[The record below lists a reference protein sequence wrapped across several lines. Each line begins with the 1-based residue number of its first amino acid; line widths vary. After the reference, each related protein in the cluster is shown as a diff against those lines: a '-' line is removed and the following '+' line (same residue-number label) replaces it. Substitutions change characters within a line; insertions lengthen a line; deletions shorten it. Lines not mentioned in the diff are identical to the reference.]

1 MTDNKDKLISSKLL
15 ILLPVF
21 VLGLEAVLSNIITLS
36 NIGKINGEANKIVS
50 NSMVAVSE
58 LADIEQYTLNIHNL
72 GLSHVVA
79 TDLRTMISLVDNI
92 RVQEATLE
100 DKLTAFEK
108 YVDEDTQSDYANMMT
123 AYEGLKYES
132 ANLMAYSAGGK
143 ADEAYGLANGA
154 VKEYANTIEGCIA
167 NIRADINNTTTE
179 EVAGLQGA
187 YTASLATSIG
197 AILLSL
203 IVLVVAVFVVLNM
216 VVKPLS
222 TTQSEIDGIIG
233 NIDNKNGDLTQRVTL
248 ARNIEMAAVGNG
260 INTFMSKLQAIFS
273 KIVNNSSRMEEVV
286 REVRESVNTSNDSAT
301 DLSALTEEL
310 SATMQSVSENVALIN
325 ENTEAVAND
334 VNGIAEKSAEINNYS
349 KEMKAHAQS
358 IEADARAQT
367 QAVEKKVNEILG
379 VLQQAIEE
387 SHSVEQIATLTEDI
401 LNIASQTNLLA
412 LNASIEAA
420 RAGEAGK
427 GFAVVAT
434 EIGQLSNASQDAA
447 NDIQRI
453 NGILSNAVRNLAD
466 NAKGL
471 IDYMN
476 ESILPEFEEFV
487 QSGSQYRDR
496 ASYIEEAMTEFEN
509 KTDKLKS
516 AMDEIAESI
525 NTITQSVAEGA
536 SGVAAAAESTQT
548 LVEDID
554 NISRM
559 MDENYEI
566 AGDLK
571 AETSIFTKL

>member
-1 MTDNKDKLISSKLL
+1 
-15 ILLPVF
+15 
-21 VLGLEAVLSNIITLS
+21 
-36 NIGKINGEANKIVS
+36 
-50 NSMVAVSE
+50 
-58 LADIEQYTLNIHNL
+58 
-72 GLSHVVA
+72 
-79 TDLRTMISLVDNI
+79 
-92 RVQEATLE
+92 
-100 DKLTAFEK
+100 
-108 YVDEDTQSDYANMMT
+108 
-123 AYEGLKYES
+123 
-132 ANLMAYSAGGK
+132 
-143 ADEAYGLANGA
+143 
-154 VKEYANTIEGCIA
+154 
-167 NIRADINNTTTE
+167 
-179 EVAGLQGA
+179 
-187 YTASLATSIG
+187 
-197 AILLSL
+197 
-203 IVLVVAVFVVLNM
+203 
-216 VVKPLS
+216 
-222 TTQSEIDGIIG
+222 
-233 NIDNKNGDLTQRVTL
+233 
-248 ARNIEMAAVGNG
+248 
-260 INTFMSKLQAIFS
+260 
-273 KIVNNSSRMEEVV
+273 
-286 REVRESVNTSNDSAT
+286 
-301 DLSALTEEL
+301 L

-571 AETSIFTKL
+571 AETAIFTKL